1 MEKAVLREIR
11 LVDAFT
17 EHPFGGNPAGVV
29 LEAAGL
35 SDEMM
40 QKIAREVNVSE
51 TAFVRPDPSGEAEFE
66 VRFFTPHTE
75 VDLCGH
81 ATVATFW
88 TLAAEGVIERRARTT
103 IYSQRTRAGILPV
116 EIHYLGDALSHI
128 MMEQAAP
135 QFRETSID
143 PGRMAEILGIKPEEI
158 DRTHL
163 PIELAFTGIWCLK
176 VPVKHRKALEAI
188 RLDRHALVDL
198 GFSLEFETCCVFCLD
213 PVRDD
218 AKVHQRV
225 FCPQVGVD
233 EDPATGTASG
243 SLGAYLA
250 KHAVI
255 EPGEDGC
262 SFVIEQGCEMGRPGH
277 IQVEVFREHGQ
288 LSVLVGGSAVE
299 VLKGTI
305 RCTD

>member
-1 MEKAVLREIR
+1 MFRDIL

-17 EHPFGGNPAGVV
+17 EHAFGGNPAGII

-35 SDEMM
+35 SDSQMA
-40 QKIAREVNVSE
+40 KIAREMGVSE
-51 TAFVRPDPSGEAEFE
+51 TAFVQPDARGEAQFE

-81 ATVATFW
+81 ATIATFW
-88 TLAAEGVIERRARTT
+88 TLAAEGIIEQRAQTT
-103 IYSQRTRAGILPV
+103 ISSQRTKAGILPV
-116 EIHYLGDALSHI
+116 EIHYSGDALSHV
-128 MMEQAAP
+128 MMEQAPP

-143 PGRMAEILGIKPEEI
+143 PARMADILGIKPEEI
-158 DRTHL
+158 EKAHL
-163 PIELAFTGIWCLK
+163 PIELAFTGLWSLK
-176 VPVKHRKALEAI
+176 VPVKHRKTLESI
-188 RLDRHALVDL
+188 RLDKHALVDL

-213 PVRDD
+213 PAGDD
-218 AKVHQRV
+218 AKVRQRV

-250 KHAVI
+250 KNGVLD
-255 EPGEDGC
+255 PGDDGS
-262 SFVIEQGCEMGRPGH
+262 SFLIEQGYEMGRPGH
-277 IQVEVFREHGQ
+277 IRVEVFKEHGA

-299 VLKGTI
+299 VLRGTI

>member
-1 MEKAVLREIR
+1 MFREIR

-17 EHPFGGNPAGVV
+17 EHAFGGNPAGVV
-29 LEAAGL
+29 LDAGGL

-40 QKIAREVNVSE
+40 QRIAREVNVSE
-51 TAFVRPDPSGEAEFE
+51 TAFIQPDREGDAQFE

-81 ATVATFW
+81 ATVASFW
-88 TLAAEGVIERRARTT
+88 TLAALGVIERRAQTT
-103 IYSQRTRAGILPV
+103 ISSQRTKAGVLPV
-116 EIHYLGDALSHI
+116 EVHYSGDALDRV
-128 MMEQAAP
+128 MMEQAEP
-135 QFRETSID
+135 RFRPVPFK
-143 PGRMAEILGIKPEEI
+143 PGRIADILGISPDEI
-158 DRTHL
+158 EKAHL
-163 PIELAFTGIWCLK
+163 PMELAFTGLWSLK
-176 VPVKHRKALEAI
+176 VPVKHRKALESI
-188 RLDRHALVDL
+188 RLDKLGLTDL
-198 GFSLEFETCCVFCLD
+198 GFSLEFETCCVFCLE
-213 PVRDD
+213 PVRPD

-250 KHAVI
+250 KNGVI
-255 EPGEDGC
+255 DPGEDGT
-262 SFVIEQGCEMGRPGH
+262 SFVIEQGYEIGRPGH
-277 IQVEVFREHGQ
+277 IYVEVFREHGQ

-299 VLKGTI
+299 VMRGTI

>member
-1 MEKAVLREIR
+1 MFREIR

-17 EHPFGGNPAGVV
+17 EHSFGGNPAGVV
-29 LEAAGL
+29 LEAGNL
-35 SDEMM
+35 SEEMM

-51 TAFVRPDPSGEAEFE
+51 TAFVRPDPTGDAHYE

-88 TLAAEGVIERRARTT
+88 ALAAEKIIGRRAQTT
-103 IYSQRTRAGILPV
+103 ISSQRTKAGILPV
-116 EIHYLGDALSHI
+116 EIHYAGEALDRV

-135 QFRETSID
+135 QFRETSVD
-143 PGRMAEILGIKPEEI
+143 PVRMAEILGISPEEI
-158 DRTHL
+158 EKPHL
-163 PIELAFTGIWCLK
+163 PIELSFTGIWALN
-176 VPVKHRKALEAI
+176 VPVKHRKALESI
-188 RLDRHALVDL
+188 RLDRHALIDL
-198 GFSLEFETCCVFCLD
+198 GFSLEFETCCVFCLE
-213 PVRDD
+213 PVRSD

-250 KHAVI
+250 KNGVI
-255 EPGEDGC
+255 DPGVDGV
-262 SFVIEQGCEMGRPGH
+262 SFIIEQGYEMGRPGH
-277 IQVEVFREHGQ
+277 IFVEVFREHGE

-299 VLKGTI
+299 VMRGAI